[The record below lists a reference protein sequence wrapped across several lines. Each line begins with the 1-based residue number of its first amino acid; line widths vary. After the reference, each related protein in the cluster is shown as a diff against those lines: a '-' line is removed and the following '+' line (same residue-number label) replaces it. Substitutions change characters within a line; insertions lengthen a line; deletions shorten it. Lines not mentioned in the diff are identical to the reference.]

1 MKCSKLLLPR
11 QMMEV
16 SLHAQEL
23 GHLETMNVVLMS
35 WIAFICLKVRC
46 SWTCRDI
53 LNCSPQLGGGL

>member
-1 MKCSKLLLPR
+1 
-11 QMMEV
+11 MEV

-35 WIAFICLKVRC
+35 WIAFICLQVRC